1 MAKLYHQARS
11 RTNNTQYMRPNY
23 LNENPNSFVETV
35 ELVKNYVVDEIRRET
50 KTKQLYYHTV
60 DHSFAV
66 QRRAKH
72 IFQELEFVLS
82 QSRSSQE
89 LERLKILTDLCG
101 LAHDMV
107 QLFNLLST
115 VGKPRRHI
123 SGQSEIETA
132 NKLLQY
138 IQDLNQQLAT
148 CPQSNS
154 ILFNDRDREIIKD
167 AILATICQVDPQ
179 AGKAKY
185 SFSTFSIYQPYLY
198 NPQPKISVVGS
209 IVALADL
216 GTLGMEGV
224 ESYIRDGILIF
235 LEDNLDLKKLIL
247 DGDRANLD
255 RMRVKLRLLAM
266 TRFMVNFAK
275 ERYARFELEISSF
288 TPTARQILRGKVFI
302 HLNPESIAEIE
313 KIVPT
318 DDSTSLPALI
328 DFFSLNEKPNL
339 V

>member
-107 QLFNLLST
+107 QLFNLHST

-185 SFSTFSIYQPYLY
+185 SFFNFFYLSTLSLQSPAQNFGCRQHCCSGRFRNFGNGRGGKLYSRWYFNFS
-198 NPQPKISVVGS
+198 G
-209 IVALADL
+209 
-216 GTLGMEGV
+216 
-224 ESYIRDGILIF
+224 R
-235 LEDNLDLKKLIL
+235 
-247 DGDRANLD
+247 
-255 RMRVKLRLLAM
+255 
-266 TRFMVNFAK
+266 
-275 ERYARFELEISSF
+275 
-288 TPTARQILRGKVFI
+288 
-302 HLNPESIAEIE
+302 
-313 KIVPT
+313 
-318 DDSTSLPALI
+318 
-328 DFFSLNEKPNL
+328 
-339 V
+339 